1 MKQNELKIKSKLLGN
16 ETEGGSDS
24 EDEDSAEKEMEKRR
38 QAFLKSTNDTD
49 FTVVQNKKKRKEISP
64 GKSAEKSDNK
74 SANSSKKFNFQFKK
88 IKK

>member
-49 FTVVQNKKKRKEISP
+49 FTVVQNKKKR
-64 GKSAEKSDNK
+64 
-74 SANSSKKFNFQFKK
+74 NFPR
-88 IKK
+88 